1 MQDGYTTCAS
11 AMLRNYRSPIDAT
24 CVQLIQDAGATVYG
38 KSNLDEFGMGTATTN
53 SIHGRTLLAD
63 GLSPG
68 GSSGGSAVAV
78 KNGLV
83 NAALG
88 TDTGGSVRLPA
99 AYCGI
104 VGFKPSYGRIS
115 RFGVIPYA
123 NSLDTVG
130 IMTNTVSDA
139 REIFRVLDKYDSMDP
154 TSLDPDTRAQI
165 RTRPRDGKVVI
176 GIAEEFLPASIDQ
189 AVIDNFRSACAAL
202 QDKVE
207 LRFVSIP
214 SVRSALSAYYIIAPA
229 EASSNL
235 SRYDGVRYGAEMSD
249 TPDYAA
255 ARGSGFGKEVRR
267 RIVLGT
273 FSLLSNSIDNYYLR
287 AAKIRRI
294 LQHEFDA
301 VFAVSN
307 PLREAYDAPFDG
319 VDALLTPVTLSRTL
333 PLAEAIQP
341 RTPTDIYMK
350 DTLTVPS
357 SLAGMLFCY
366 LYAYLNSRTSVD
378 QCPCWI

>member
-1 MQDGYTTCAS
+1 MQEGYTTCAS

-24 CVQLIQDAGATVYG
+24 CIQLIQDAGATVYG
-38 KSNLDEFGMGTATTN
+38 KSNLDEFGMGTTTTN
-53 SIHGRTLLAD
+53 SIHGRTLLTD

-78 KNGLV
+78 KNGTV

-130 IMTNTVSDA
+130 ILTNTVSDT
-139 REIFRVLDKYDSMDP
+139 REIFRVLDKYDPMDP
-154 TSLDPDTRAQI
+154 TSLDPNTRAQI
-165 RTRPRDGKVVI
+165 RTKSKGGKFVI
-176 GIAEEFLPASIDQ
+176 GIAEEFFPVSIDQ
-189 AVIDNFRSACAAL
+189 AVIDTFRSACAAL
-202 QDKVE
+202 QDKVDFK
-207 LRFVSIP
+207 FVSIP
-214 SVRSALSAYYIIAPA
+214 SVRSALSAYYITAPA

-235 SRYDGVRYGAEMSD
+235 SKYDGVRYGAEISD
-249 TPDYAA
+249 TSDYAP
-255 ARGSGFGKEVRR
+255 ARESGFGKEVKR
-267 RIVLGT
+267 RIILGT
-273 FSLLSNSIDNYYLR
+273 YSLLSNSIDNYYLR

-301 VFAVSN
+301 VFAISN
-307 PLREAYDAPFDG
+307 PLREAYDAPSDG

-341 RTPTDIYMK
+341 KIPTDIYKK
-350 DTLTVPS
+350 DALTVPS
-357 SLAGMLFCY
+357 SLTGMLFCY
-366 LYAYLNSRTSVD
+366 FTTVILKF
-378 QCPCWI
+378 